1 MEAEPLS
8 PWQTGWPA
16 MLALVA
22 LIGGLARAWRSLLP
36 PRSSLLPLL
45 GIALLALLLRLF
57 VIPAWDRHLYDG
69 HEAEYWDIF
78 RGARALDRG
87 GTVLYPSMQ
96 WLWWSLGRVLPHAE
110 RVPVLI
116 STLFGAASVL
126 ALGAAIERVWG
137 RNAGLLA
144 AGLVA
149 LHPVHAAW
157 SSSAYNV
164 VLPWLFGA
172 LALLA
177 AASLSRPE
185 APRPAALGLVMGA
198 SLALVVA
205 TRLESGLWVLPC
217 LALSAQ
223 GVVRAPERGCWL
235 RQVLPGLLLGAGLGI
250 AALVP
255 LLFPGEVPGAGE
267 RGLALSANLLLFA
280 SYAPFDTAAGA
291 ALLLLCLPV
300 VLWRSP
306 LFGGSLLLMALGNHL
321 VLASFDDMG
330 DRHALLALPL
340 FAALLAGAATAPGA
354 PRAALLLGLAGLGLS
369 ASGLPQLAS
378 RYYASDQ
385 AWLEQLE
392 QPPWSELPRYR
403 LAQVPTAV
411 APPGQCGWIAEDHRV
426 AREPALSHFNLLDP
440 VEAESLRGPDGC
452 LRWCADKQDWQWSSR
467 GVRDRAARI
476 HHLYET
482 SPVAVVW
489 DADSG
494 YGCQVWQ
501 LGARRR

>member
-22 LIGGLARAWRSLLP
+22 LIAGLLRARRELLP

-57 VIPAWDRHLYDG
+57 LVPAWARHIYDG
-69 HEAEYWDIF
+69 HEADYWDIF
-78 RGARALDRG
+78 RGLRPLDRG

-126 ALGAAIERVWG
+126 ALGASIERLWG
-137 RNAGLLA
+137 RRAGLLV
-144 AGLVA
+144 AGFVA

-164 VLPWLFGA
+164 ALPWLFGA
-172 LALLA
+172 LALWA
-177 AASLSRPE
+177 AASLAQPEVQRPG
-185 APRPAALGLVMGA
+185 ALGLVMGA

-205 TRLESGLWVLPC
+205 TRLEAGLWVLPC
-217 LALSAQ
+217 VVLSGQGLARS
-223 GVVRAPERGCWL
+223 PERGRWL
-235 RQVLPGLLLGAGLGI
+235 RRVLPGALLGAALGI
-250 AALVP
+250 AALAP

-267 RGLALSANLLLFA
+267 RGLALSANLLLFS

-300 VLWRSP
+300 ALWRSP
-306 LFGGSLLLMALGNHL
+306 LFVGSLLAMALGNHL

-340 FAALLAGAATAPGA
+340 FAALLAGAVTAPGA
-354 PRAALLLGLAGLGLS
+354 PRTALLLGLAGLGLS
-369 ASGLPQLAS
+369 ASGLPEMAS
-378 RYYASDQ
+378 RYYASDD
-385 AWLEQLE
+385 AWRAELE

-403 LAQVPTAV
+403 LAQVATAV
-411 APPGQCGWIAEDHRV
+411 APLGQCGWIAEDHRV

-440 VEAESLRGPDGC
+440 AEAESLRGPDGC

-467 GVRDRAARI
+467 GVRDRAARV

-489 DADSG
+489 DPDSG